1 MKKFAVSRWVC
12 LALALV
18 LCLSGVFAAF
28 PSKPANG
35 YVADVANVL
44 SSDTVSHI
52 ITKNESLTAGTGG
65 AIVVVTVDFLDGK
78 DIDDYATELFNTWGI
93 GDADRDNGLLILLA
107 IGEDNYYTLQG
118 SGLQSVLPASTL
130 ADYNNTY
137 LEEDFASGDY
147 DSGVRKLF
155 DAYLQWFEV
164 YYAGQSDYNGQTNL
178 ATQPDLQ
185 SGEMVEHTY
194 SGFDVVFRILGF
206 VMAVVVIVVIIA
218 VFGSLFGGRG
228 GGGPVFFVGGPR
240 YRRRPPRGPR
250 PPMGGGPRPPMGGG
264 PRPPMGGGR
273 PPRPSGS
280 FGGGA
285 SRGGGAGRGFGGGL
299 GGGSR
304 GGFGGGSRGGFGGGA
319 SRGGGA
325 GRR

>member
-1 MKKFAVSRWVC
+1 MKKVAVSRGLSLV
-12 LALALV
+12 LALV
-18 LCLSGVFAAF
+18 LCLSVALAAF
-28 PSKPANG
+28 PSQPANG

-44 SSDTVSHI
+44 SSDTVTHI
-52 ITKNESLTAGTGG
+52 VTQNESLTASTGG

-78 DIDDYATELFNTWGI
+78 DIDDYATELFNAWGI

-130 ADYNNTY
+130 ADYNDAY
-137 LEEDFASGDY
+137 LEDDFASGDY

-155 DAYLQWFEV
+155 DAYLQWFEA
-164 YYAGQSDYNGQTNL
+164 YYAGQSDYNGQTNS
-178 ATQPDLQ
+178 ASQP
-185 SGEMVEHTY
+185 GEVVEHTY
-194 SGFDVVFRILGF
+194 TGFNAVFHILGF
-206 VMAVVVIVVIIA
+206 IMAIVVIVVIIA
-218 VFGSLFGGRG
+218 VLGSIFGGRG

-264 PRPPMGGGR
+264 GPS
-273 PPRPSGS
+273 RPSGGL
-280 FGGGA
+280 GGGF
-285 SRGGGAGRGFGGGL
+285 SRGGGAGRGFGGGH
-299 GGGSR
+299 GGFGGSH
-304 GGFGGGSRGGFGGGA
+304 GGFGGGRGGFGGGA